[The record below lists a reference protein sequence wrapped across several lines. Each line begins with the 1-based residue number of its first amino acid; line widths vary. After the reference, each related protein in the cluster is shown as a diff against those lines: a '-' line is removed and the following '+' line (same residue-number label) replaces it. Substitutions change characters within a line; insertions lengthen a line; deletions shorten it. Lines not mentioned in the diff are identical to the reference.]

1 MTMAKSKR
9 ILKYFIGLLLL
20 FHVVVASGQQ
30 GSSVQPLL
38 LKGKSVWQVGVQIGP
53 DFFYGD
59 LNPYKVGISGTVSI
73 AGGAFVIREL
83 SPVFS
88 VRGQVLGGGL
98 NGKKGVSS
106 GGYQILKKF
115 KGGFVELNVNGI
127 INFSNLFSKPKPSRK
142 VSVYGTLGIGMINW
156 NTLQTDYME
165 DAIVGSVPNPRQWR
179 TAAVFP
185 FGAGAIFRITDRI
198 SLSGEWTFR
207 MITSDLVDQVK
218 GGFKLDV
225 YDYLSFG
232 VSYSLGKSGNPR
244 SNKLRDYPYYS
255 TPSVI
260 PQPVMVMP
268 VVPVQAEQHFSPAEN
283 FEYTVQIFAFEKKSY
298 STEWIRKK
306 YKIEQPV
313 RKEQEGNL
321 TRYVIDRFTNMATA
335 REWRDRMVMKGIRD
349 AFVVAYKDGKRHHT
363 VTAGD

>member
-1 MTMAKSKR
+1 MIMAKSRR
-9 ILKYFIGLLLL
+9 ILKYFIVFFLL
-20 FHVVVASGQQ
+20 FHVAVATGQP
-30 GSSVQPLL
+30 GYSVQPVI
-38 LKGKSVWQVGVQIGP
+38 LKGKSAWQIGAQIGP

-59 LNPYKVGISGTVSI
+59 LNPYKVGISGTVNI
-73 AGGAFVIREL
+73 TGGAFVIREL

-98 NGKKGVSS
+98 NGKKAVSS
-106 GGYQILKKF
+106 AGYEILKKF
-115 KGGFVELNVNGI
+115 KGGFIEFNVNGI

-142 VSVYGTLGIGMINW
+142 VFVYGTLGIGMINW

-165 DAIVGSVPNPRQWR
+165 DAIVGSVPDPRQWR

-185 FGAGAIFRITDRI
+185 FGAGAMFRISDRI

-207 MITSDLVDQVK
+207 MVTSDLVDQVK

-232 VSYSLGKSGNPR
+232 VSYSLGKSGHPR

-255 TPSVI
+255 TPSAT
-260 PQPVMVMP
+260 PQPVMAMP
-268 VVPVQAEQHFSPAEN
+268 VVPVQAEQHFSPPEN
-283 FEYTVQIFAFEKKSY
+283 FEYTVQIFAFEKNSY
-298 STEWIRKK
+298 STAWIRKK
-306 YKIEQPV
+306 YRIEQPV
-313 RKEQEGNL
+313 RKEQEGTL
-321 TRYVIDRFTNMATA
+321 TRYIIDHFSDLAA
-335 REWRDRMVMKGIRD
+335 AKELRDRMVRKGIRD